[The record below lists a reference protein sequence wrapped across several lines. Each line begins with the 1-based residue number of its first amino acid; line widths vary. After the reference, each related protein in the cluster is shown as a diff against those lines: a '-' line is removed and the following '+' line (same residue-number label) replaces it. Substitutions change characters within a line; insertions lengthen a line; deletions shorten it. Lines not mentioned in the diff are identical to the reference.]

1 MTDVAAAVVNDP
13 TVSRRRVAYV
23 FHARSFPLL
32 KLAST
37 ARKSCDVIWVVDGSD
52 PDTQGLMRLIK
63 RLGDVV
69 DIAGAGVEEAA
80 DRIAEHAPDGILAL
94 SDDLLVWTSAVADRL
109 GLPFATP
116 ETAHRLTD
124 KYAQRAALREAGLA
138 APRSWRVA
146 EDDIPGAL
154 ERIRGAATFPVVLKP
169 RKGEASRDTV
179 PAATFAELVT
189 LFDAVHVGLDGTPR
203 EFLVEEYIP
212 DIDHPVAGD
221 GFANYVS
228 VEGFVCR
235 GRFTALGVS
244 GRTPPAPPFR
254 ETGLFFPAA
263 LSASDLEAVVETAR
277 RAADAIGIT
286 DGTFHTEIKLTPA
299 GPVVIEVNG
308 RIGGGVPE
316 IVEAATGVAFTDIAF
331 RIASGEA
338 VVVPSLPITV
348 GVGYYLM
355 VQAPAGLQRVT
366 AIDGLDELGAVD
378 GVADIALMRA
388 PGSELEWRDGNAG
401 SVFRVEGWSADHE
414 AFRELLARV
423 ESTVHIRGDE
433 QRR

>member
-1 MTDVAAAVVNDP
+1 VTDVAAAVVNDP

-109 GLPFATP
+109 GLPFATL

-244 GRTPPAPPFR
+244 GRSPPAPPIR
-254 ETGLFFPAA
+254 ET
-263 LSASDLEAVVETAR
+263 
-277 RAADAIGIT
+277 
-286 DGTFHTEIKLTPA
+286 GTFHTEIKLTPA

-338 VVVPSLPITV
+338 VVVPSLPVTV